1 MFFLNL
7 LLEISMHLQN
17 LATPPLVSPR
27 NDVWGTSA
35 EIPYWWRV
43 ITQIWVEPL
52 IGWKFSSASQKRY
65 PDMLVVIRHMR
76 SFLRR
81 HFAGKP
87 VVASQHVG
95 CFLRLKL
102 KLHMIFVK
110 KNKKQKQ
117 KQTPE
122 SQCVRTTDCRDWCIT
137 YYRSPRNKGIRN

>member
-1 MFFLNL
+1 MFFLIFFF
-7 LLEISMHLQN
+7 LEISMHLQN
-17 LATPPLVSPR
+17 LATPTPVSPR
-27 NDVWGTSA
+27 NDVWGTSV

-52 IGWKFSSASQKRY
+52 IGWKFSSTSQKRY

-81 HFAGKP
+81 QFAGKP

-110 KNKKQKQ
+110 KKQKT
-117 KQTPE
+117 KTKTNSWIPVCSNNRLSWLVHNVLSE
-122 SQCVRTTDCRDWCIT
+122 S
-137 YYRSPRNKGIRN
+137 KK